1 MPGAAYIP
9 VPGVPSPERN
19 RRMKFQRILCLL
31 LCLVL
36 LLAVSCGPARVL
48 PQDDPPSIGENPG
61 TGETPGTGEG
71 NPGTGETPGTGEGNP
86 GTGETPGTGEGNPGT
101 GETPGAG
108 EDNPGIGETPGTGED
123 KPDTGI
129 TPGVNAFRLILCE
142 PDRSQIIK
150 EPCGVYSYYGVGETL
165 MELVVPY
172 TTAGEKTIYDCL
184 VAYAAEHPEI
194 EFRFEKGG
202 GYLFLS
208 DITLNGQKLNTGTNY
223 LILYNGEYCEYCLD
237 NISPA
242 GKDGLFAQTEDNLI
256 PLTLIRDAWCSGT
269 MS

>member
-1 MPGAAYIP
+1 
-9 VPGVPSPERN
+9 
-19 RRMKFQRILCLL
+19 MKFQRILCLL

-48 PQDDPPSIGENPG
+48 PQDDPPSIGE
-61 TGETPGTGEG
+61 

-142 PDRSQIIK
+142 PDRSQVIK

-256 PLTLIRDAWCSGT
+256 TLTLIRDAWCSGT